1 MNERLDRF
9 TKLLKEIFELDKSDL
24 DFGIYRVMN
33 LRKTQIEEFLTQRL
47 PQMVQET
54 LVPFAQGSKEEIRAQ
69 MTQIEESVAAMG
81 MTVDVLPDTAP
92 MKQKYVQLKKQ
103 LAEGADL
110 SALETDVY
118 SALYSFFNRYYED
131 GDFISKRRYKE
142 GVYAIPYEGE
152 EVKLYWANQDQ
163 YYIKTSENFKDYT
176 FVFDGI
182 TVHFRLVDATTEQNN
197 NKESKDSKRTFMLF
211 TEDEENY
218 PGIKTFEYDVEARE
232 IVIRFV
238 YDIPEDKKRK
248 YAEENYDAIQ
258 KWILSLRD
266 AELIALLAPIP
277 TGKGKETTTL
287 LEKHLKGY
295 VAKNTFDYFIHKDLR
310 GFLTRELDFFIKSEV
325 MHLEDLDSGSEARVE
340 TYLAKVKAIKRVG
353 KIIIDFLAQIED
365 FQKKLWLKKKFV
377 VETNWCITLDKI
389 DESFWAEII
398 ANKVQIDEWIDMY
411 AIDEAEGWSNP
422 PTVDFLRQN
431 QNLIV
436 DTKHFSNTFKYALL
450 ESIPNL
456 DEQTDGLMIN
466 GDNYHAL
473 NFLQSRYS
481 ASIDVAYIDPP
492 YNTDASEILYKN
504 NYKHSS
510 FLTMMDNRLTM
521 AYYSYKYFYS
531 DGYGKDYRIYN
542 LQGTVDPEQKHLY
555 LVGCLLSFYQQMK
568 LFEVNADALREFR
581 IEKPLLVFV
590 GNRVTAPV
598 KSSGLSQAEKD
609 LLTDVEEVL
618 LFLNK
623 FLSNR
628 TQSIEHIRAVLN
640 EDTGLIDASGKELFY
655 QDFCALQGIFGLEP
669 NPAEIF
675 ADVLR
680 IVFNTDGNADEPRL
694 RMENIRQVSGEIG
707 LKVGEY
713 GDYFGVINIG
723 DTSGLLKNCEQKG
736 IIVSNE
742 EFVSE
747 SLFRNINRPNSNI
760 KMLIGSRKF
769 TEGWNS
775 WRVSTMGLIN
785 FAKGEGSQAIQ
796 LFGRGVRLKGYN
808 GCLKRSRKLD
818 TNVTHP
824 EHIELLETLT
834 IFGVKA
840 QYMEDFKSYLEQ
852 EGAPTNETVHEY
864 RLPVISRFDEVKGK
878 KLHVIKVKNGANF
891 KQQAARLILD
901 KPDQGFLRY
910 LLKSKTVIDCRS
922 KIQTIDSTY
931 SFKIESMPEPRTL
944 PADIL
949 PLLDVQRIF
958 EELQEYKSEK
968 RYFNISIVKDKLLD
982 ILREDG
988 WYGLLIPQNHL
999 KINSIAKL
1007 EAATDYA
1014 VMALKSYMDKFFKYE
1029 KERWEAPRLEYAI
1042 LDADDSNFVD
1052 EYTLTYAQQSAMDPT
1067 GDELEAFVAEMS
1079 AVLQANNGLDVYKK
1093 DSFHGK
1099 LVLFDFRSHL
1109 YAPLICLEKSNLK
1122 IQLSPVALNT
1132 DEMRF
1137 VDYLK
1142 AYVDNHAAELVD
1154 KSLYLLRNKSKVGMG
1169 FFEAGNFY
1177 PDYILWIDTPET
1189 QYISFIDP
1197 KGLMHIRPDDPKIEF
1212 YKTIKDL
1219 ETRLSPTADGKRIVL
1234 NSFIMAGTRSS
1245 DLRMWWSTPEVDAD
1259 RAYREA
1265 RNVYTLDN
1273 DECVE
1278 SMMRKILQ

>member
-1 MNERLDRF
+1 MNERLNRF
-9 TKLLKEIFELDKSDL
+9 ISLLKQIFELDKSDL

-54 LVPFAQGSKEEIRAQ
+54 LAPFAQGSKEEIRAQ

-521 AYYSYKYFYS
+521 AY
-531 DGYGKDYRIYN
+531 D
-542 LQGTVDPEQKHLY
+542 
-555 LVGCLLSFYQQMK
+555 LLSDQSMISVAIDDAELDRLIPLMDSFFPKNVGVTVVRSNPQSRKAKGKFSPQHEYGLYYAKRDETTPKSLGFSESK
-568 LFEVNADALREFR
+568 LKRY
-581 IEKPLLVFV
+581 PLVDDIGHFSWM
-590 GNRVTAPV
+590 N
-598 KSSGLSQAEKD
+598 
-609 LLTDVEEVL
+609 
-618 LFLNK
+618 F
-623 FLSNR
+623 
-628 TQSIEHIRAVLN
+628 IRAGNNDLRTDRPKLYYPIAVAADDTLRVL
-640 EDTGLIDASGKELFY
+640 DMTW
-655 QDFCALQGIFGLEP
+655 
-669 NPAEIF
+669 
-675 ADVLR
+675 
-680 IVFNTDGNADEPRL
+680 
-694 RMENIRQVSGEIG
+694 
-707 LKVGEY
+707 
-713 GDYFGVINIG
+713 
-723 DTSGLLKNCEQKG
+723 
-736 IIVSNE
+736 NE
-742 EFVSE
+742 ERQEYS
-747 SLFRNINRPNSNI
+747 
-760 KMLIGSRKF
+760 
-769 TEGWNS
+769 
-775 WRVSTMGLIN
+775 
-785 FAKGEGSQAIQ
+785 
-796 LFGRGVRLKGYN
+796 
-808 GCLKRSRKLD
+808 
-818 TNVTHP
+818 
-824 EHIELLETLT
+824 LLETPKNDEILVYPVKYQN
-834 IFGVKA
+834 GVKTEKNW
-840 QYMEDFKSYLEQ
+840 QRGHERMKREIPL
-852 EGAPTNETVHEY
+852 GEY
-864 RLPVISRFDEVKGK
+864 RVWS
-878 KLHVIKVKNGANF
+878 
-891 KQQAARLILD
+891 
-901 KPDQGFLRY
+901 
-910 LLKSKTVIDCRS
+910 
-922 KIQTIDSTY
+922 ST
-931 SFKIESMPEPRTL
+931 L
-944 PADIL
+944 
-949 PLLDVQRIF
+949 
-958 EELQEYKSEK
+958 
-968 RYFNISIVKDKLLD
+968 
-982 ILREDG
+982 
-988 WYGLLIPQNHL
+988 
-999 KINSIAKL
+999 
-1007 EAATDYA
+1007 
-1014 VMALKSYMDKFFKYE
+1014 
-1029 KERWEAPRLEYAI
+1029 
-1042 LDADDSNFVD
+1042 
-1052 EYTLTYAQQSAMDPT
+1052 
-1067 GDELEAFVAEMS
+1067 
-1079 AVLQANNGLDVYKK
+1079 
-1093 DSFHGK
+1093 
-1099 LVLFDFRSHL
+1099 
-1109 YAPLICLEKSNLK
+1109 
-1122 IQLSPVALNT
+1122 
-1132 DEMRF
+1132 
-1137 VDYLK
+1137 
-1142 AYVDNHAAELVD
+1142 
-1154 KSLYLLRNKSKVGMG
+1154 
-1169 FFEAGNFY
+1169 
-1177 PDYILWIDTPET
+1177 
-1189 QYISFIDP
+1189 
-1197 KGLMHIRPDDPKIEF
+1197 
-1212 YKTIKDL
+1212 
-1219 ETRLSPTADGKRIVL
+1219 
-1234 NSFIMAGTRSS
+1234 
-1245 DLRMWWSTPEVDAD
+1245 
-1259 RAYREA
+1259 
-1265 RNVYTLDN
+1265 
-1273 DECVE
+1273 
-1278 SMMRKILQ
+1278 

>member
-521 AYYSYKYFYS
+521 AY
-531 DGYGKDYRIYN
+531 D
-542 LQGTVDPEQKHLY
+542 
-555 LVGCLLSFYQQMK
+555 LLSDQSMISVMSWISSSVITK
-568 LFEVNADALREFR
+568 AR
-581 IEKPLLVFV
+581 I
-590 GNRVTAPV
+590 APAMGTITV
-598 KSSGLSQAEKD
+598 SD
-609 LLTDVEEVL
+609 
-618 LFLNK
+618 
-623 FLSNR
+623 R
-628 TQSIEHIRAVLN
+628 
-640 EDTGLIDASGKELFY
+640 
-655 QDFCALQGIFGLEP
+655 FCIML
-669 NPAEIF
+669 
-675 ADVLR
+675 
-680 IVFNTDGNADEPRL
+680 
-694 RMENIRQVSGEIG
+694 
-707 LKVGEY
+707 
-713 GDYFGVINIG
+713 
-723 DTSGLLKNCEQKG
+723 
-736 IIVSNE
+736 
-742 EFVSE
+742 
-747 SLFRNINRPNSNI
+747 
-760 KMLIGSRKF
+760 KMLPFHACG
-769 TEGWNS
+769 
-775 WRVSTMGLIN
+775 
-785 FAKGEGSQAIQ
+785 
-796 LFGRGVRLKGYN
+796 
-808 GCLKRSRKLD
+808 
-818 TNVTHP
+818 
-824 EHIELLETLT
+824 
-834 IFGVKA
+834 
-840 QYMEDFKSYLEQ
+840 
-852 EGAPTNETVHEY
+852 
-864 RLPVISRFDEVKGK
+864 
-878 KLHVIKVKNGANF
+878 
-891 KQQAARLILD
+891 D
-901 KPDQGFLRY
+901 KP
-910 LLKSKTVIDCRS
+910 T
-922 KIQTIDSTY
+922 
-931 SFKIESMPEPRTL
+931 
-944 PADIL
+944 
-949 PLLDVQRIF
+949 
-958 EELQEYKSEK
+958 
-968 RYFNISIVKDKLLD
+968 
-982 ILREDG
+982 
-988 WYGLLIPQNHL
+988 
-999 KINSIAKL
+999 
-1007 EAATDYA
+1007 
-1014 VMALKSYMDKFFKYE
+1014 
-1029 KERWEAPRLEYAI
+1029 
-1042 LDADDSNFVD
+1042 
-1052 EYTLTYAQQSAMDPT
+1052 
-1067 GDELEAFVAEMS
+1067 
-1079 AVLQANNGLDVYKK
+1079 
-1093 DSFHGK
+1093 
-1099 LVLFDFRSHL
+1099 
-1109 YAPLICLEKSNLK
+1109 
-1122 IQLSPVALNT
+1122 
-1132 DEMRF
+1132 
-1137 VDYLK
+1137 
-1142 AYVDNHAAELVD
+1142 
-1154 KSLYLLRNKSKVGMG
+1154 
-1169 FFEAGNFY
+1169 
-1177 PDYILWIDTPET
+1177 
-1189 QYISFIDP
+1189 
-1197 KGLMHIRPDDPKIEF
+1197 
-1212 YKTIKDL
+1212 
-1219 ETRLSPTADGKRIVL
+1219 
-1234 NSFIMAGTRSS
+1234 
-1245 DLRMWWSTPEVDAD
+1245 
-1259 RAYREA
+1259 
-1265 RNVYTLDN
+1265 
-1273 DECVE
+1273 
-1278 SMMRKILQ
+1278 